1 MKNPVGYLLGFARG
15 WLPPD
20 VVESNRRKLL
30 EATGGYPGGGADV
43 VRLTEDP
50 FPDVNVVLALSGGG
64 MRAANLAAA
73 VILEL
78 SRVPLEDAKGR
89 PITLL
94 DTVDSVSTVSGG
106 SIATAF
112 YLYHRNLFAGNARDQ
127 DMRLHRELIEDGLR
141 RNFER
146 PLILSVL
153 LPHKISTW
161 VRLLTYASRTNL
173 FSSMIEYDVIRP
185 QRLEKLEKKVLARGW
200 RRNRWIIG
208 PADVFTTVISFASPI
223 NLPDQ
228 YLLPGRG
235 HTLGERYLQDPKDPR
250 ALFPMRPEW
259 LINATVYNET
269 PEANAFL
276 FDEKTFNRYRS
287 DWMNYR
293 VSNAVAASAAF
304 PVLFAPV
311 SWRDW
316 SSKAPSWLFLLDG
329 GVSDNLGLNG
339 VKLAMG
345 RSNAPRASVVI
356 LVDAFT
362 REGRVVRRKSDRPSV
377 VEVSARALDRYM
389 FVTRAQAIKEWKEK
403 AAREGFTFVHLS
415 IDPKDATISEMPED
429 VRRVFTEA
437 NRIET
442 RLRISR
448 EEQNTLF
455 EAARVLVGRERD
467 TILRAIREGTAAGAA
482 RDGAGPVE
490 LHGTGPFSTGRVSPL
505 DDGARGTQARRTRR
519 RAANIAPAA
528 TRRRDAGSGI
538 ASCAR

>member
-1 MKNPVGYLLGFARG
+1 
-15 WLPPD
+15 
-20 VVESNRRKLL
+20 
-30 EATGGYPGGGADV
+30 
-43 VRLTEDP
+43 
-50 FPDVNVVLALSGGG
+50 
-64 MRAANLAAA
+64 
-73 VILEL
+73 
-78 SRVPLEDAKGR
+78 
-89 PITLL
+89 
-94 DTVDSVSTVSGG
+94 
-106 SIATAF
+106 
-112 YLYHRNLFAGNARDQ
+112 
-127 DMRLHRELIEDGLR
+127 
-141 RNFER
+141 
-146 PLILSVL
+146 
-153 LPHKISTW
+153 

-389 FVTRAQAIKEWKEK
+389 FVTRAQAR
-403 AAREGFTFVHLS
+403 ASPSS
-415 IDPKDATISEMPED
+415 ISRLIRRMPRYRRCPRTCGACSPKPIGS
-429 VRRVFTEA
+429 RRVCGFHGK
-437 NRIET
+437 NRIRFSRPRASWWDANATRSCERSARGRPPAPPET
-442 RLRISR
+442 APDPWSSTAPGRFPRAAFHRLM
-448 EEQNTLF
+448 T
-455 EAARVLVGRERD
+455 ARGG
-467 TILRAIREGTAAGAA
+467 LRR
-482 RDGAGPVE
+482 
-490 LHGTGPFSTGRVSPL
+490 
-505 DDGARGTQARRTRR
+505 GARAV
-519 RAANIAPAA
+519 APQ
-528 TRRRDAGSGI
+528 T
-538 ASCAR
+538 